1 MTIITIIVVAAI
13 SAMFGFA
20 ICAVVSQGTIN
31 EERGEMP
38 NEPSFCYTTAKLK
51 RHDLHVGVLIERYG
65 SEPVET
71 TEKVEREFANQLLE
85 IVKDGII
92 VQEDRRCGFVNFDM
106 SIWTKGGQDDRQE
119 NPNI

>member
-1 MTIITIIVVAAI
+1 MTITIIVVAAI

-31 EERGEMP
+31 EEREEMT

-51 RHDLHVGVLIERYG
+51 RHDLHVGVLIERYA

-71 TEKVEREFANQLLE
+71 TEKVEREFAKQLLE

-92 VQEDRRCGFVNFDM
+92 VQEDRRCRFVNFDM
-106 SIWTKGGQDDRQE
+106 SIWTKGGQDDR
-119 NPNI
+119 

>member
-1 MTIITIIVVAAI
+1 MTITIIVVAAI

-20 ICAVVSQGTIN
+20 ICAVVSQRTID
-31 EERGEMP
+31 EEQNP
-38 NEPSFCYTTAKLK
+38 KEPSFCYTTAKLK

-92 VQEDRRCGFVNFDM
+92 AQEDRRCGFVNFDI